1 MSHRF
6 EEDLIRHCAATLAG
20 HKCGSLFSCQ
30 RAPGEDVRAN
40 LEQAN
45 EVLREKGV
53 RACLLRECEKGGLVY
68 VYRPSMLA
76 ERLSR
81 PDVQAFLRAQGYE
94 DFEVPGALET
104 LRTHVRP
111 GEEFPH
117 EIGVFLDY
125 PLSDA
130 IAFIEHKGCCFQ
142 CAGCWKAYSNVAEAQ
157 RLFALYRKCR
167 EVYLSCYACGFSV
180 SRLTI
185 AA

>member
-20 HKCGSLFSCQ
+20 HKCGSLFSYQ
-30 RAPGEDVRAN
+30 RAPGEEVRAN

-45 EVLREKGV
+45 ALLSEKGV
-53 RACLLRECEKGGLVY
+53 MACLLRECERGGLVY
-68 VYRPSMLA
+68 VYRPSMLS
-76 ERLSR
+76 ERLNR
-81 PDVQAFLRAQGYE
+81 PDVQAFLEAQGYG
-94 DFEVPGALET
+94 DFTVHGALDT
-104 LRTHVRP
+104 LHGHVRP

-125 PLSDA
+125 PLSDV
-130 IAFIEHKGCCFQ
+130 IAFIEHKGGCFQ
-142 CAGCWKAYSNVAEAQ
+142 CAGCWKAYSNAAEAQ
-157 RLFALYRKCR
+157 RLFALYRKCTT
-167 EVYLSCYACGFSV
+167 VYLSCYARGFSV